1 MKIDYKII
9 ISLIVVLFLILIFS
23 LNFVEPEV
31 KEINKI
37 ILNNDINFR

>member
-9 ISLIVVLFLILIFS
+9 ISLIVILFLILIFV

>member
-23 LNFVEPEV
+23 LSFVEPEV

>member
-9 ISLIVVLFLILIFS
+9 ISLIVVLFLILIFA